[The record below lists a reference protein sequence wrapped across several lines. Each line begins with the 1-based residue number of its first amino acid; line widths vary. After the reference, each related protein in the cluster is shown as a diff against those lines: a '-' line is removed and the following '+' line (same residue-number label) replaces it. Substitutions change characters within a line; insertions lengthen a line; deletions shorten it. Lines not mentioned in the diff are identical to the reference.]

1 MSNGMRNKVIDSGI
15 GNNANEVL
23 REFDRPVVTGA
34 LKHRRGFN
42 FQIGVCSNP
51 HLGLRVFG
59 ND

>member
-1 MSNGMRNKVIDSGI
+1 MRNKVIDSGI